1 MPTQIIDTSLHVA
14 AFPPGYT
21 GPGNLIGNS
30 VNSIGKAVFG
40 NFTSSTGNAVQ
51 INCGF
56 APMRVDV
63 FDITGVLS
71 WTWQFGMP
79 VTNTIKNAA
88 VDATSAIVVATGV
101 GGTGTVTLST
111 GLCGNAKNICY
122 SIQG

>member
-14 AFPPGYT
+14 PIPATYT
-21 GPGNLIGNS
+21 GPGNLVGNS
-30 VNSIGKAVFG
+30 VNSIGKAVYG

-79 VTNTIKNAA
+79 ATNTIKNAA

-101 GGTGTVTLST
+101 GGTGTVTFRP
-111 GLCGNAKNICY
+111 GCA
-122 SIQG
+122 